1 MSTRVDVPL
10 AIGALE
16 MPPSQVGLT
25 DDPSPTR
32 MATEWL
38 INCSEAR
45 ILTEKLRLGVLLL
58 LLLLLL
64 LFWHS
69 PIRQI
74 KVRPV
79 SRQLS

>member
-1 MSTRVDVPL
+1 MVKLIARVPLSVSTRVDVPL

-16 MPPSQVGLT
+16 MPPGQVGST

-45 ILTEKLRLGVLLL
+45 ILTEKLRLGAL

-64 LFWHS
+64 LFLAL
-69 PIRQI
+69 PN
-74 KVRPV
+74 KAN
-79 SRQLS
+79 